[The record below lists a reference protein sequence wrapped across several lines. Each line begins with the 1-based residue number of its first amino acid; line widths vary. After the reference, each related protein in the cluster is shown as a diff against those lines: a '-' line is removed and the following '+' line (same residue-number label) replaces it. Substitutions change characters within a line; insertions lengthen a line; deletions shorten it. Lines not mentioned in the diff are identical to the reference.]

1 MIIKAGIDRFESNK
15 KFTYENGFYLTSEV
29 GRIGKALAQ
38 YELYKRIAHL
48 PGSIIECG
56 VFKGA
61 SFLRLASYRELLENV
76 MSRKLIGFDTFG
88 KFPDTNFEADK
99 KHLNAFIDSAGEES
113 ISCSELDKV
122 MKLKGIRN
130 YELVKGDITK
140 TVPEYVAANP
150 QLKIALLHIDTD
162 IYEPVSVILKELYNK
177 VCRGGI
183 IVFDDYG
190 VFPGETK
197 AVDEFF
203 VDKDVQFEKLPL
215 AHIPTFVVKK

>member
-1 MIIKAGIDRFESNK
+1 MIIRTGIDRFESNK
-15 KFTYENGFYLTSEV
+15 KFIYENGFYVTSDV
-29 GRIGKALAQ
+29 SRIGKALAQ
-38 YELYKRIAHL
+38 YELYKRITHL

-61 SFLRLASYRELLENV
+61 SFLRLASYRELLENG

-88 KFPDTNFEADK
+88 KFPDTKFEADK
-99 KHLNAFIDSAGEES
+99 KHLDAFIHAAGEES
-113 ISCSELDKV
+113 ISCAELDKV

-130 YELVKGDITK
+130 YELIKGNITK
-140 TVPEYVAANP
+140 TVPEYVVANP
-150 QLKIALLHIDTD
+150 QLKIAFLHIDTD
-162 IYEPVSVILKELYNK
+162 IHEPVSVILNELYDK

-183 IVFDDYG
+183 IAFDDYG

-203 VDKDVQFEKLPL
+203 ADKDVQFEKLPL